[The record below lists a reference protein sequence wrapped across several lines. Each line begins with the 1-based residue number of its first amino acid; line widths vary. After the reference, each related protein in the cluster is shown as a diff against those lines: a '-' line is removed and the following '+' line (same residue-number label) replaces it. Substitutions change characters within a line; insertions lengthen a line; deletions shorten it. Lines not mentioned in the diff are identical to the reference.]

1 MTTMTLSAKRQVV
14 LPADLCQQ
22 VALAPGARVQVSLAP
37 DGNGILIQPE
47 AAARKK
53 PASVLFDRARHRGPP
68 VPVDQLQGLAIAA
81 RLTGVAEDPAGQ

>member
-22 VALAPGARVQVSLAP
+22 VALAPGARVQVSLTP
-37 DGNGILIQPE
+37 DGAGILIRPE
-47 AAARKK
+47 AAVGKK

-68 VPVDQLQGLAIAA
+68 VTVDQLQGLAIAA
-81 RLTGVAEDPAGQ
+81 TLAGAAEDSAGQ